1 LTDTEFEKTERG
13 DASLT
18 APFPNILPDLE
29 KNLGEALSCILE
41 TEMKIAFGNL
51 WMEVVCYVFVLG
63 ISRIRGLNVLGILM
77 ILVPVLSQTTKSSSS
92 LTEQFSN

>member
-1 LTDTEFEKTERG
+1 MTDTEFEETERG

-18 APFPNILPDLE
+18 TQFPNILPDLE

-51 WMEVVCYVFVLG
+51 WMEVVSYVILLD
-63 ISRIRGLNVLGILM
+63 IS
-77 ILVPVLSQTTKSSSS
+77 STKRFKCPWYFNDISTFAKPNS
-92 LTEQFSN
+92 

>member
-1 LTDTEFEKTERG
+1 MPFIIIDLTDTEFEKTEGG

-18 APFPNILPDLE
+18 ARFPNILPDLE

-51 WMEVVCYVFVLG
+51 WMEVVSNVILLD
-63 ISRIRGLNVLGILM
+63 ISSIKRFKHPWCFNDISTCAKPN
-77 ILVPVLSQTTKSSSS
+77 S
-92 LTEQFSN
+92 

>member
-1 LTDTEFEKTERG
+1 MPFIIIGLTGTEFKKTEGG

-29 KNLGEALSCILE
+29 KNLGEALSGILE

-51 WMEVVCYVFVLG
+51 WMEVVSNVILLD
-63 ISRIRGLNVLGILM
+63 ISSIKRFKH
-77 ILVPVLSQTTKSSSS
+77 P
-92 LTEQFSN
+92 

>member
-1 LTDTEFEKTERG
+1 MTDTEFEKRERS

-18 APFPNILPDLE
+18 ARFPNILPDLE

-51 WMEVVCYVFVLG
+51 WMEVASYVILLD
-63 ISRIRGLNVLGILM
+63 ISCIKRFKCLW
-77 ILVPVLSQTTKSSSS
+77 
-92 LTEQFSN
+92 